1 MIIAGSDV
9 LLRELQF
16 GFLREAANGKY
27 GKAIGGEGFTHAL
40 YVTKSHFRPRRRDAK
55 YHHSPRF
62 ASHAESGIHDLP
74 EPLRLFDVVIGG
86 EHGHQRITARRMA
99 HVNGGQPNRHCGIQ
113 PHRLDQHALARGCRN
128 LHAHGGGLF
137 RIRSRPDALSRNQR
151 LQTRDGL
158 LQHGVRTDY
167 I

>member
-1 MIIAGSDV
+1 MNRYSSGKSSGLSTHTVFFFQAEDGIRDATVTGVQTCALPIYEFSQLLQRGVRLWKKVFQILKKRGNSPEKHPRVPMIATGSDV

-62 ASHAESGIHDLP
+62 TSH
-74 EPLRLFDVVIGG
+74 V
-86 EHGHQRITARRMA
+86 
-99 HVNGGQPNRHCGIQ
+99 
-113 PHRLDQHALARGCRN
+113 
-128 LHAHGGGLF
+128 
-137 RIRSRPDALSRNQR
+137 
-151 LQTRDGL
+151 
-158 LQHGVRTDY
+158 
-167 I
+167 